1 MDDSSGA
8 GVFGALFGGAFCIVW
23 LLVVVATIAGFWKT
37 FEKAGKPGW
46 AAIVPIYNVLMLAEI
61 AGKPAWWGLLLFV
74 PCVGIIFAVLLC
86 IEVAKKFG
94 KDVVFGVLLA
104 LLSPIFFIVLGFGDA
119 KYNKDAV

>member
-1 MDDSSGA
+1 MDDS

-23 LLVVVATIAGFWKT
+23 LLVIVATIAGCWKT

-61 AGKPAWWGLLLFV
+61 AGKPAWWGLLLYV
-74 PCVGIIFAVLLC
+74 PCAGIIFAILLC

-94 KDVVFGVLLA
+94 KDALFGVLLA